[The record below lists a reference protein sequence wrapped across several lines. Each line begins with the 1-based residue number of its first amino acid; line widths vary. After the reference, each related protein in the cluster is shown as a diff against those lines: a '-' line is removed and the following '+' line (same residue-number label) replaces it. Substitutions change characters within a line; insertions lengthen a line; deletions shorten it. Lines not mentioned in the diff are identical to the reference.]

1 VEVLSI
7 VNGSIEALT
16 FGCTMALPLL
26 VAGSLVV
33 NSISG
38 EILGITFSLGVVA
51 LLLLFSVEEVVPT
64 LPATGGSASTIIC
77 PVISRFTG
85 GITLTSTFALPGEI
99 ALTLVFLSKLKNSP

>member
-7 VNGSIEALT
+7 VNDSIEAPT
-16 FGCTMALPLL
+16 SGCTVALPLL

-38 EILGITFSLGVVA
+38 EILGITLTLGVVA

-64 LPATGGSASTIIC
+64 LPATGGSTLTIIFA
-77 PVISRFTG
+77 VTSRFTG

-99 ALTLVFLSKLKNSP
+99 TLTLVFLSKLKNSP